1 MFLIKRPHA
10 EETVRKALDDP
21 PNPYRKKQHASAS
34 DHPSGL
40 ISERP
45 AHGPLHLFRSL
56 AEGRVS
62 SDLEAGFH
70 NTRATHRM
78 LALGTPIVPQPYC
91 SSIFHLIIRK
101 EIGAGLS
108 IKQFVTRSFMAQPT
122 LGNK

>member
-45 AHGPLHLFRSL
+45 AHGPLPLFRSL

-70 NTRATHRM
+70 NTLATHRM
-78 LALGTPIVPQPYC
+78 LALGTPIVPQPYWFQHF
-91 SSIFHLIIRK
+91 SFNHTKGNGR
-101 EIGAGLS
+101 
-108 IKQFVTRSFMAQPT
+108 RSFHQTIRDAQFHGT
-122 LGNK
+122 ADLGK